1 MTLSKQPVA
10 LGSPGVSEQPGAPGF
25 AIDKPQ
31 FMATDQQPVAFELP
45 CVGQQPGAPG
55 FAHAKPQFVPPVAL
69 GSPCVGQQPGAAG
82 FSHNKPQ
89 FIATDQLPAAL
100 ELPCVGQQPGAPGF
114 ANDKAQFIATDQQPV
129 ALELLCV
136 GQQPGAPG
144 FANDKAQFNATGQ
157 QPVALAHDCADVEPN
172 ARTAV
177 PSLNSL
183 FLQKKLGRG
192 TFGDVYKCEWKG
204 LSLAVKIRRNSDR
217 KSGRADKEISI
228 LKHVANDGG
237 HPSIIRLEAWRNA
250 SAKLF
255 LFFQCCDTD
264 LRKVISDSAS
274 RSETMSAQDASCV
287 ARSMCSALAYLQS
300 SLVIHRDLKPANI
313 LLRKKTSRG
322 GGPSAKLASSWRWS
336 PLLCDFGNATLA
348 SRALRFSDSQWPA
361 CGGPPLELGAATRRV
376 TTLWYAAP
384 EMLMLRGR
392 YSFGVDVWALGLV
405 LAEMENNGPVCPTK
419 PGASEWDQLLE
430 ARVMCQPEATS
441 SPFTRMA
448 QKDLLCRYPHRAL
461 GPKLQRGALGR
472 VYGARFRAVAA
483 SCLQF
488 VPAQRATAIA
498 LAEAYQSDCGEVLWP
513 CRLGFFWP
521 YRSQWRQR
529 QGS

>member
-82 FSHNKPQ
+82 FSNDKPQ

-114 ANDKAQFIATDQQPV
+114 ANDKAQFSATDQQPV

-361 CGGPPLELGAATRRV
+361 CGGPPL
-376 TTLWYAAP
+376 
-384 EMLMLRGR
+384 
-392 YSFGVDVWALGLV
+392 
-405 LAEMENNGPVCPTK
+405 N
-419 PGASEWDQLLE
+419 
-430 ARVMCQPEATS
+430 
-441 SPFTRMA
+441 
-448 QKDLLCRYPHRAL
+448 
-461 GPKLQRGALGR
+461 
-472 VYGARFRAVAA
+472 
-483 SCLQF
+483 
-488 VPAQRATAIA
+488 
-498 LAEAYQSDCGEVLWP
+498 
-513 CRLGFFWP
+513 
-521 YRSQWRQR
+521 
-529 QGS
+529 